1 MTHTMK
7 ISLAEDKS
15 KATME
20 FLPSS
25 RVSVT
30 LELTADEL
38 LKLVHGLGQVHA
50 TMVADGPQTLE
61 WQKMSYQGFWEI
73 TL

>member
-7 ISLAEDKS
+7 ISLPEDKS
-15 KATME
+15 KATVE

-38 LKLVHGLGQVHA
+38 LKLVHGLEQVHA
-50 TMVADGPQTLE
+50 TMVTNGSQTLE
-61 WQKMSYQGFWEI
+61 WQKMSYAGSWEVS
-73 TL
+73 L

>member
-1 MTHTMK
+1 MTNTMK

-15 KATME
+15 KATVE
-20 FLPSS
+20 FS

-50 TMVADGPQTLE
+50 TMVADGSQTLE
-61 WQKMSYQGFWEI
+61 GQRMSYAGYWEI

>member
-1 MTHTMK
+1 MANRMK
-7 ISLAEDKS
+7 IFLAEDKA
-15 KATME
+15 KATVE

-25 RVSVT
+25 GASGT

-38 LKLVHGLGQVHA
+38 LNLVHGLGQVHA
-50 TMVADGPQTLE
+50 TMVADGSQTLE
-61 WQKMSYQGFWEI
+61 GQQMSYEGFWEI

>member
-1 MTHTMK
+1 MTNTMK

-15 KATME
+15 KATVE

-50 TMVADGPQTLE
+50 TMVADGSQTLE
-61 WQKMSYQGFWEI
+61 GQQMSYAGYWEI

>member
-1 MTHTMK
+1 VTHTMK

-15 KATME
+15 KATVE

-50 TMVADGPQTLE
+50 TMVADGSQTLE
-61 WQKMSYQGFWEI
+61 GQKMRYERFWQI

>member
-1 MTHTMK
+1 MMK

-15 KATME
+15 KATVE
-20 FLPSS
+20 FLPSR

-50 TMVADGPQTLE
+50 TMVADGSQTLE
-61 WQKMSYQGFWEI
+61 GQQMRYEKFWEI
-73 TL
+73 SL